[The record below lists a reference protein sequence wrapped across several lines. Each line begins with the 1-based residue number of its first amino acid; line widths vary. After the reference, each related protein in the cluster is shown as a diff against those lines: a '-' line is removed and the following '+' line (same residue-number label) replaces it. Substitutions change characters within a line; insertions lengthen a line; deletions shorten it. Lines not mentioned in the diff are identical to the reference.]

1 MNFELLVQSIADIH
15 KRTLQAAT
23 KAVNTG
29 LSIRNWLIGAYIV
42 EFEQHGEDSAKYG
55 ERLLPSL
62 SERLCQGG
70 LPRTDERE
78 LRRFRQ
84 FYLTYP
90 QIRDSVSPEFAL
102 PRALPGKRDSASPV
116 SELSSQLLLNRLSFT
131 HFRALLDIDDQLK
144 RNFYEIE

>member
-15 KRTLQAAT
+15 KRTLQAAA

-29 LSIRNWLIGAYIV
+29 LTIRNWLIGAYIV

-84 FYLTYP
+84 FYLAYP
-90 QIRDSVSPEFAL
+90 QIRDSMSPISEFF
-102 PRALPGKRDSASPV
+102 
-116 SELSSQLLLNRLSFT
+116 SQLLLNRLSFKC
-131 HFRALLDIDDQLK
+131 FCALLGIGNSLK
-144 RNFYEIE
+144 RSFCE